1 MQSKIS
7 HFVEQTF
14 NMKRIFVFLT
24 AVAMMG
30 ILATSCAR
38 SGAQP
43 SNTSVNQQ
51 NDSIEEDLQ
60 VIEDVSAC
68 TPVAVTLTARQRN
81 HVAENNVFTLK
92 FLKAVNDA
100 DKSGKSFVYSPLSI
114 TYVLS
119 MVNDGSEGTTR
130 TELQH
135 ALGFG
140 DGEIKEVN
148 GFCKALIDGLPKVD
162 TSVQIHIANAIY
174 VNKNYTLKKQ
184 FQQDMKDYYRANAE
198 SLDFSS
204 PKTLS
209 RINGWCN
216 SRTKGL
222 IPRILNEVNPEAV
235 SYLLNAIY
243 FKAAWDQPFE
253 EHNTK
258 MEEFTTANGTKKLP
272 MMWQKDVFRY
282 MKNKV
287 FAAVELPYGY
297 RKWRMTVMLPEK
309 GKNVSD
315 VIDYLSKE
323 GTSFLSHMKTRDVD
337 LKLPRFETESTTED
351 LVGTMKK
358 MGVIRAF
365 DEYQAEIRNMCNKDV
380 YISNMLQKAHIKVD
394 EKGSEAAAVTKV
406 EEFVCL
412 SADEPEQP
420 IIFHAN
426 RPFVY
431 VIRELSSDVI
441 LFVGKFTGR

>member
-119 MVNDGSEGTTR
+119 MVNAAAEGTTR
-130 TELQH
+130 AELQNT
-135 ALGFG
+135 LGFG
-140 DGEIKEVN
+140 NGETKEVN
-148 GFCKALIDGLPKVD
+148 NFCKTLIDGLPRVD

-184 FQQDMKDYYRANAE
+184 FQQDMKGYYGAKAE

-204 PKTLS
+204 KKTLD
-209 RINGWCN
+209 RINEWCKKK
-216 SRTKGL
+216 TKGM
-222 IPRILNEVNPEAV
+222 IPGILDEVNPDAV

-243 FKAAWDQPFE
+243 FKAAWTNPFKE
-253 EHNTK
+253 RYTET
-258 MEEFTTANGTKKLP
+258 ETFTTESGPEKLP
-272 MMWQKDVFRY
+272 LMQQWEEYRY
-282 MKNKV
+282 MQNNV
-287 FAAVELPYGY
+287 FAAVDIPYGDE
-297 RKWRMTVMLPEK
+297 KWSLMVMLPEK
-309 GKNVSD
+309 GKSVGD
-315 VIDYLSKE
+315 VIDYLAKE
-323 GTSFLSHMKTRDVD
+323 GMSFLPKMRSRDID

-351 LVGTMKK
+351 LIGTLKK
-358 MGVIRAF
+358 MGIIRAF
-365 DEYQAEIRNMCNKDV
+365 DDSQAEIRNMCNQDV
-380 YISNMLQKAHIKVD
+380 CISRMLQKAHIKVD
-394 EKGSEAAAVTKV
+394 ERGSEAAAVTSV
-406 EEFVCL
+406 EIVTL
-412 SADEPEQP
+412 SACRDPLP
-420 IIFHAN
+420 PVVFHAN

-431 VIRELSSDVI
+431 VIREASSDVI